1 MDRLIYSSLSAMRGA
16 MARQA
21 TTANNLANANTTG
34 FRAEMAS
41 VRPLWIQAAG
51 GRNGGLETRA
61 AASEEV
67 VSADMRGGA
76 VTETGR
82 NLDIALDGDALLAVQ
97 AQDGEESYTR
107 RGDLAISPGGLLV
120 TGDGA
125 PVLGETGPITMPPAD
140 DIRIDAQGV
149 IWYRAQ
155 GADPIQ
161 PMQQLDRLKLVSPT
175 GSRIA
180 KGLDGLFRVEG
191 GGALPSDPEARV
203 TAGSLEGSNVNATQ
217 ALVDMID
224 ASRAWEM
231 QIKLV
236 TTAKELDNSGA
247 DLMRLPD

>member
-34 FRAEMAS
+34 FRAEMAT
-41 VRPLWIQAAG
+41 VRPLWVRGQG
-51 GRNGGLETRA
+51 FESRA
-61 AASEEV
+61 PSSEEV
-67 VSADMRGGA
+67 MAADMRAGA
-76 VTETGR
+76 IVQTGR
-82 NLDIALDGDALLAVQ
+82 NLDVALSGDALLGVQ
-97 AQDGEESYTR
+97 AENGEEAYTR
-107 RGDLAISPGGLLV
+107 RGDLTIAASGLLT
-120 TGDGA
+120 TGDGI
-125 PVLGETGPITMPPAD
+125 PVLGESGPITMPPAD
-140 DIRIDAQGV
+140 EINIDGQGV
-149 IWYRAQ
+149 IWIRAQ
-155 GADPIQ
+155 GADPTV
-161 PMQQLDRLKLVSPT
+161 PMQQVDRLKLASPT

-191 GGALPSDPEARV
+191 GGTLPADPQGQL

-224 ASRAWEM
+224 ASRSWEM

-236 TTAKELDNSGA
+236 TTAKELDSSAA